1 MNALLL
7 ISFLPLA
14 LGTPV
19 QNYNYPGYAPTP
31 AYPHTPS
38 YGHPAPSY
46 GGHHGYEQPKHNCTV
61 QDATEV
67 ADICTPAFETSCQN
81 VDLSI
86 KTIVDTEYCY
96 TSTRTVCIESIEEIP
111 NEICTY
117 NYQQKYEDTT
127 AKNVEVTFKKET
139 NVQMVTVCQ
148 PGYGHGYQSY
158 GHQQC
163 KEVAQETAYNVPVVT
178 PIDVPVRVSY
188 PEPIKSCVNKPIS
201 LPRVSCSDIQE
212 EKCIIVPEVQDSVQ
226 TVEKCSTRLGAP
238 SCQKIELTL
247 PKQVC
252 IELVYGY
259 AHDTEPAYAP
269 APAYET
275 TPTYPQSHA

>member
-31 AYPHTPS
+31 AYPQNPFLWS
-38 YGHPAPSY
+38 SSSLIWRPPA
-46 GGHHGYEQPKHNCTV
+46 KMLILT
-61 QDATEV
+61 
-67 ADICTPAFETSCQN
+67 
-81 VDLSI
+81 I
-86 KTIVDTEYCY
+86 KAIVDTEYCY
-96 TSTRTVCIESIEEIP
+96 TSTRTVCAESIEEIP

-163 KEVAQETAYNVPVVT
+163 KEVAQETAYN
-178 PIDVPVRVSY
+178 
-188 PEPIKSCVNKPIS
+188 PIKSCVNKPIS

-269 APAYET
+269 APTYET
-275 TPTYPQSHA
+275 TPTYPPSHA